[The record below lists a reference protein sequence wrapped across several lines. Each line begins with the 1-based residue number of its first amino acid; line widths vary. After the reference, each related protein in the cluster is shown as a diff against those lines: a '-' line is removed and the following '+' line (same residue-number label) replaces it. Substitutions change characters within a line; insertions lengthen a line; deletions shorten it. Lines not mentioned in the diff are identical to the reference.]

1 MKKTL
6 TALAGL
12 FCLFFISCASNS
24 FGSLCEFPVIDSGD
38 LASGRYVVMGE
49 VSGTSYISMTNDEY
63 NKLIKNEFSY
73 DPQNI
78 SVKFENDTATY
89 GFIGKPA
96 NIKLNVFERAAAL
109 AEYDLIQNAKY
120 NEADAIA
127 CLKSETTV
135 SADYHRT
142 TVKTVVSGFA
152 VKVKADS
159 GYTIKQRPVAAPAAP
174 SVPEAEAEAADE
186 TDEVEGSDAAE
197 ISD

>member
-96 NIKLNVFERAAAL
+96 NIKLNV
-109 AEYDLIQNAKY
+109 
-120 NEADAIA
+120 
-127 CLKSETTV
+127 
-135 SADYHRT
+135 DYHRT

-152 VKVKADS
+152 VKIKADS